1 MRELLDEIVEFLPVS
16 LIPYLI
22 FGGGLLV
29 TAFCFAAAYLL
40 NRK

>member
-1 MRELLDEIVEFLPVS
+1 MRELLDGIVEFLPVS

-22 FGGGLLV
+22 FGGGLVV
-29 TAFCFAAAYLL
+29 TAVCFAAAYFL

>member
-1 MRELLDEIVEFLPVS
+1 MRELLDEIIEFLPVS

-22 FGGGLLV
+22 FGAGLVV
-29 TAFCFAAAYLL
+29 TALCFAAAYLL

>member
-1 MRELLDEIVEFLPVS
+1 MRELLDEIIEFLPVS

-22 FGGGLLV
+22 FGVGLLV
-29 TAFCFAAAYLL
+29 TAVCFAAAYFL